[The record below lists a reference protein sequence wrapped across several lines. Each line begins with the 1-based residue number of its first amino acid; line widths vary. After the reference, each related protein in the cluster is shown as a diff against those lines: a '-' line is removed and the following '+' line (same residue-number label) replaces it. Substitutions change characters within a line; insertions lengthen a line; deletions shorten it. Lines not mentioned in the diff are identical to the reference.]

1 MRQKIVIK
9 LSGSIF
15 NFKTQSATLKKYAA
29 LLIALTDKVQ
39 PIIVTGGGKIE
50 TLDEVAIAV
59 EFNKIVVAGGLHPGQ
74 STNATSAL
82 ISEKIGAD
90 TFINATDVPGIYD
103 KDPSVNSD
111 ARMFS
116 ELSVDKCME
125 LLRQKNSQAGTYELM
140 DLVALKVIHRSKI
153 QTIITKADIDT
164 LKDIILNGSNIGTRI
179 TF

>member
-1 MRQKIVIK
+1 M
-9 LSGSIF
+9 
-15 NFKTQSATLKKYAA
+15 
-29 LLIALTDKVQ
+29 
-39 PIIVTGGGKIE
+39 
-50 TLDEVAIAV
+50 
-59 EFNKIVVAGGLHPGQ
+59 
-74 STNATSAL
+74 
-82 ISEKIGAD
+82 
-90 TFINATDVPGIYD
+90 
-103 KDPSVNSD
+103 NSD

-153 QTIITKADIDT
+153 QTIVTKADIDT